1 MSKKVIVT
9 GATGQIGSYMVE
21 YLLENTENTIICA
34 IRRTSQAILSNLKG
48 VIDNPRV
55 KMVNMDLCDPHSID
69 HIIQTERPDYFL
81 NFAASTFVSDSW
93 QNPTLHFQQNTIG
106 LIHILESIRKH
117 VPLCRVYS
125 SGSSEQ
131 WGDVKYS
138 PQDENHP
145 MSPRSP
151 YGCSKCAASHIT
163 KVWRESYGLYAIHG
177 ILLNNESKRRQE
189 YFVTRK
195 VTKNVARILK
205 SIQAGEKFKP
215 LKLGNINAKRDWS
228 HSKDFV
234 DGVWRM
240 VNQESYRKDI
250 DPHFHAAQTL
260 DLWTSVEQD
269 IIVSKLK
276 EYVLSSNETHSIREF
291 VEKSFAI
298 AGIEGTWIGEGLD
311 EKFVVVNYLN
321 EVADIKSQ
329 VLMEVD
335 PQFFRPAEVLLLHGD
350 STKAREELGWKP
362 KVSFDELVKKMTLHD
377 INNP

>member
-21 YLLENTENTIICA
+21 YLLENTENIIICA

-48 VIDNPRV
+48 VINNPRV

-69 HIIQTERPDYFL
+69 HVIQTERPDYFL

-106 LIHILESIRKH
+106 LIHIFESIRKH

-177 ILLNNESKRRQE
+177 ILLNNESERRQE

-195 VTKNVARILK
+195 ITKNVARILK
-205 SIQAGEKFKP
+205 SIQAGEKFEP

-228 HSKDFV
+228 HSRDFV
-234 DGVWRM
+234 DGIWRM
-240 VNQESYRKDI
+240 MNQEACRKDLM
-250 DPHFHAAQTL
+250 HFFIAREVK
-260 DLWTSVEQD
+260 TSSFWAD
-269 IIVSKLK
+269 KLK

-298 AGIEGTWIGEGLD
+298 AGVEGAWVGEDLE
-311 EKFVVVNYLN
+311 EKFVVANYLN

-350 STKAREELGWKP
+350 STKAREELGWEP